1 MILEMSDNVFKIDLI
16 PDNAEI
22 SISKDETILTASLRN
37 DIQHLHACGGL
48 GMCSTCRVEI
58 LEGEENLSQ
67 KSNSE
72 QKLSEKLEL
81 PSNIRLACQTK
92 IKGNVK
98 LKRLLLDQKDL
109 ILANQMTKNSVGS
122 IGSTKNLALM
132 FVDIVSFTPLSEQL
146 PSYDVMYI
154 LNRYFDDMGTI
165 VKKNGGD
172 INNFIGD
179 AFLAA
184 FGIDDKI
191 DSVYRCTQAALEI
204 LEDVDKKK
212 KVFLDNYNINFDVR
226 VGVHYGEAIVGMLG
240 NAGNQRLS
248 IIGQSVNIASRVE
261 TANKE
266 AETRLLISEEAFK
279 EIEDRAEVED
289 FVRVKLKGSSQRSTL
304 YEISKLKGKSF
315 ESKNDKIFESGMFW
329 NKIML
334 SKDLNNGDKKKI
346 NHNDEEILIVR
357 NDDNLSAFSN
367 LCPHMNLP
375 LEMGQITT
383 ENEFLCPFHDSKFC
397 LRTGAVKKWVITSPD
412 WAPEEAV
419 QLTKAINMVALIKK
433 IFCPFCELIKSSPFI
448 NIKILLEMFIDR

>member
-1 MILEMSDNVFKIDLI
+1 MNDYVFKIDLI

-58 LEGEENLSQ
+58 LEGEDNLSQ
-67 KSNSE
+67 KSKSE

-165 VKKNGGD
+165 IKKNGGD

-266 AETRLLISEEAFK
+266 AETRLLISEDDAIFAAK
-279 EIEDRAEVED
+279 EFSGLEGMDLAKV
-289 FVRVKLKGSSQRSTL
+289 VST
-304 YEISKLKGKSF
+304 KS
-315 ESKNDKIFESGMFW
+315 DYIW
-329 NKIML
+329 NKGTWPQNNSSKESHNIVAYDFGIKENILRLLNEHLGEVKVIL
-334 SKDLNNGDKKKI
+334 S
-346 NHNDEEILIVR
+346 LI
-357 NDDNLSAFSN
+357 
-367 LCPHMNLP
+367 H
-375 LEMGQITT
+375 I
-383 ENEFLCPFHDSKFC
+383 
-397 LRTGAVKKWVITSPD
+397 
-412 WAPEEAV
+412 
-419 QLTKAINMVALIKK
+419 
-433 IFCPFCELIKSSPFI
+433 
-448 NIKILLEMFIDR
+448 

>member
-1 MILEMSDNVFKIDLI
+1 MILIMSDDVFKIDLI

-58 LEGEENLSQ
+58 LEGEDNLSQ
-67 KSNSE
+67 KSKSE

-92 IKGNVK
+92 IRGNVK

-165 VKKNGGD
+165 IKKNGGD

-204 LEDVDKKK
+204 LKDVDKKK

-289 FVRVKLKGSSQRSTL
+289 FVRIKLKGSSQRSTL
-304 YEISKLKGKSF
+304 YEISKLKGKSL
-315 ESKNDKIFESGMFW
+315 ESKDDKIFESGMFW

-419 QLTKAINMVALIKK
+419 ELTKAIKEIPLD
-433 IFCPFCELIKSSPFI
+433 
-448 NIKILLEMFIDR
+448 LLPIMDKDGYIWIGNE

>member
-1 MILEMSDNVFKIDLI
+1 MNNNINLFKIDLT
-16 PDNAEI
+16 PDDIEI
-22 SISKDETILTASLRN
+22 NISEDETILTASLRN

-48 GMCSTCRVEI
+48 GMCSTCRVEV
-58 LEGEENLSQ
+58 LSGEDNLYS
-67 KSNSE
+67 KSESE
-72 QKLSEKLEL
+72 QALSDKLEL

-92 IKGNVK
+92 VKGNVK

-109 ILANQMTKNSVGS
+109 VLANQMTKNSVGS
-122 IGSTKNLALM
+122 IGSTKRLALM
-132 FVDIVSFTPLSEQL
+132 FVDIVAFTPLSEQL

-172 INNFIGD
+172 INNFVGD

-204 LEDVDKKK
+204 LKDVDIKKD
-212 KVFLDNYNINFDVR
+212 VFLENYNINFDVR
-226 VGVHYGEAIVGMLG
+226 VGIHYGEAIVGMLG

-266 AETRLLISEEAFK
+266 AETRLLISEDAFK

-289 FVRVKLKGSSQRSTL
+289 FVRIKLKGSSQRSTL
-304 YEISKLKGKSF
+304 YEISKLKGHSLVS
-315 ESKNDKIFESGMFW
+315 EEDKIFESGMFW

-334 SKDLNNGDKKKI
+334 SKDLKNGDKKKV
-346 NHNDEEILIVR
+346 NFNNEEVLLVR
-357 NDDNLSAFSN
+357 NNNNLSAFSN

-375 LEMGQITT
+375 LEMGQITPD
-383 ENEFLCPFHDSKFC
+383 NEFLCPFHDSKFC
-397 LRTGAVKKWVITSPD
+397 LKTGAVKKWVLTSAEWMPD
-412 WAPEEAV
+412 EAKE
-419 QLTKAINMVALIKK
+419 LTKAIKEIPLD
-433 IFCPFCELIKSSPFI
+433 
-448 NIKILLEMFIDR
+448 LLPIMDKDDYIWLGLN

>member
-1 MILEMSDNVFKIDLI
+1 MSDNVFKIDLI
-16 PDNAEI
+16 PDNTEI

-58 LEGEENLSQ
+58 LEGEDNLSQ
-67 KSNSE
+67 KSKSE
-72 QKLSEKLEL
+72 QKLSERLEL

-212 KVFLDNYNINFDVR
+212 KVFF
-226 VGVHYGEAIVGMLG
+226 G
-240 NAGNQRLS
+240 
-248 IIGQSVNIASRVE
+248 
-261 TANKE
+261 
-266 AETRLLISEEAFK
+266 
-279 EIEDRAEVED
+279 
-289 FVRVKLKGSSQRSTL
+289 
-304 YEISKLKGKSF
+304 
-315 ESKNDKIFESGMFW
+315 
-329 NKIML
+329 
-334 SKDLNNGDKKKI
+334 
-346 NHNDEEILIVR
+346 
-357 NDDNLSAFSN
+357 
-367 LCPHMNLP
+367 
-375 LEMGQITT
+375 
-383 ENEFLCPFHDSKFC
+383 
-397 LRTGAVKKWVITSPD
+397 
-412 WAPEEAV
+412 
-419 QLTKAINMVALIKK
+419 
-433 IFCPFCELIKSSPFI
+433 
-448 NIKILLEMFIDR
+448 